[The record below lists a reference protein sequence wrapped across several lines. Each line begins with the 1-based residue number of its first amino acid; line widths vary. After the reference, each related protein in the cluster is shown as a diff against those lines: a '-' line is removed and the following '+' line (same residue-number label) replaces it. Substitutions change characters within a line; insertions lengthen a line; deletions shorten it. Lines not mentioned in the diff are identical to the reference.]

1 MSFTQVLR
9 SLTKFIALALVML
22 LLTSCGE
29 EKKLPTHDDTEN
41 GTVEEVSFSETDL
54 ETDFVKIEM
63 MDGGIMIVELY
74 PEIAPE
80 TVKNFKKLVKEGFYN
95 GIIFHRVIEGF
106 VIQGGDPT
114 GTGRGGSKE
123 TIKGEFGINGFTN
136 NLRHQRGVISMA
148 RSNDYDSA
156 SSQFFIC
163 HGDCRDSLDGRYAG
177 FGKLIAG
184 FDVLDK
190 IATTKTNASDKPV
203 TDQRISSV
211 KFVNVS

>member
-163 HGDCRDSLDGRYAG
+163 HGDCRASLDGRYAG

-203 TDQRISSV
+203 EDQRISSI

>member
-22 LLTSCGE
+22 LITSCGE

-163 HGDCRDSLDGRYAG
+163 HGDCRASLDGRYAG

-203 TDQRISSV
+203 TDQRISSI

>member
-1 MSFTQVLR
+1 MV
-9 SLTKFIALALVML
+9 

-163 HGDCRDSLDGRYAG
+163 HGDCRASLDGRYAG

-203 TDQRISSV
+203 EDQRISSI